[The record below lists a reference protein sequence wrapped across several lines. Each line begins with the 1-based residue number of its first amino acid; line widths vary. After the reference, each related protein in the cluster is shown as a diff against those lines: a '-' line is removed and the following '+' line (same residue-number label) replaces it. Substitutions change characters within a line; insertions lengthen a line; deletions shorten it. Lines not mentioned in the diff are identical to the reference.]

1 MIQLPPLDQ
10 ATIVRVTREGGLAH
24 VPGLSRP
31 RSYQLGNCSEELRQ
45 QIDAALQSAAPHA
58 GAASGPGAAGG
69 DQRFYRVEVVMQ
81 GSSTTTA
88 TTHSGS
94 ISFEVPEAEA
104 PEALVHLWK
113 GAADR

>member
-10 ATIVRVTREGGLAH
+10 ASVVRVTREGGVAY

-31 RSYQLGNCSEELRQ
+31 RSYQLGNCTEELRQ
-45 QIDAALQSAAPHA
+45 QIGEALQSAVPHA
-58 GAASGPGAAGG
+58 EERGGPGSPGG
-69 DQRFYRVEVVMQ
+69 DQRFYRVEVVVE
-81 GSSTTTA
+81 SA

-94 ISFEVPEAEA
+94 SVSFEVPETEA

-113 GAADR
+113 DAADR

>member
-10 ATIVRVTREGGLAH
+10 ASVVRVTREGGVAYL
-24 VPGLSRP
+24 PGLSRP

-45 QIDAALQSAAPHA
+45 QIGEALQSAAPHA
-58 GAASGPGAAGG
+58 EQRGGPASPGG
-69 DQRFYRVEVVMQ
+69 DQRFYRVEVVVE
-81 GSSTTTA
+81 SA

-94 ISFEVPEAEA
+94 VSFEVPENEA

-113 GAADR
+113 DAADR

>member
-10 ATIVRVTREGGLAH
+10 ATIVRVTREGGLAY

-58 GAASGPGAAGG
+58 GAFSGPGSAGG

-81 GSSTTTA
+81 GSSSSA
-88 TTHSGS
+88 MHSGS
-94 ISFEVPEAEA
+94 SVSFEVPEAEA

-113 GAADR
+113 DAADR